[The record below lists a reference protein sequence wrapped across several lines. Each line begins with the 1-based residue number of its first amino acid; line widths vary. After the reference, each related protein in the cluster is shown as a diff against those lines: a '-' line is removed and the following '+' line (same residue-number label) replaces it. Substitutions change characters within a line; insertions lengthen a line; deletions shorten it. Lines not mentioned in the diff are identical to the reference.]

1 MIGAG
6 VSVLTD
12 PLFWL
17 VAIPAVLIT
26 GMSKSGFAGGAG
38 GLTVPLLAL
47 AISPATAAA
56 VMLPLLVYMD
66 FLSVRSWWGKQNT
79 AQLWILLPAAIV
91 GIVVA
96 YLLFDQLNEQY
107 LRGILGVISL
117 GFGIYGLTLGEWSQR
132 KPSALM
138 GRMCGTI
145 AGFTSFVAHAGGPPL
160 NAYLI
165 PLRLAKTEYLG
176 TAVVFFAVINLVKLI
191 PYSMLGQIN
200 LSNLL
205 ISASLA
211 PIAWIGVKLGLRI
224 QDKFDEKQFKKII
237 LSLMIIVGL
246 RLLWTAFNP

>member
-1 MIGAG
+1 M
-6 VSVLTD
+6 LTD
-12 PLFWL
+12 PIFWL

-26 GMSKSGFAGGAG
+26 GVSKSGFAGGAG

-47 AISPATAAA
+47 AISPAAAAA

-66 FLSVRSWWGKQNT
+66 FLSVRSWWNKQSNH
-79 AQLWILLPAAIV
+79 QLLILLPAAII

-117 GFGIYGLTLGEWSQR
+117 VFGVYGLTLGEWSQR
-132 KPSALM
+132 KPSALV
-138 GRMCGTI
+138 GRICGTL

-165 PLRLAKTEYLG
+165 PLRLEKTQYLG
-176 TAVVFFAVINLVKLI
+176 TAVMFFAVVNAVKLI
-191 PYSMLGQIN
+191 PYTMLGQIN
-200 LSNLL
+200 LNNLL
-205 ISASLA
+205 ISAMLA

-224 QDKFDEKQFKKII
+224 QDKFNEKQFKQII
-237 LSLMIIVGL
+237 LSLMIVVGL
-246 RLLWTAFNP
+246 RLLWTALQS

>member
-1 MIGAG
+1 M
-6 VSVLTD
+6 LTD

-107 LRGILGVISL
+107 LRGILGV
-117 GFGIYGLTLGEWSQR
+117 
-132 KPSALM
+132 
-138 GRMCGTI
+138 
-145 AGFTSFVAHAGGPPL
+145 
-160 NAYLI
+160 
-165 PLRLAKTEYLG
+165 
-176 TAVVFFAVINLVKLI
+176 
-191 PYSMLGQIN
+191 
-200 LSNLL
+200 
-205 ISASLA
+205 
-211 PIAWIGVKLGLRI
+211 
-224 QDKFDEKQFKKII
+224 
-237 LSLMIIVGL
+237 LSLIHI
-246 RLLWTAFNP
+246 